1 MSTAKDRGYDIDL
14 YRSTDKRWI
23 AGVCGGIAENMQW
36 SVMGVRICA
45 VLLFMFTGAFAVLAY
60 IAAVFLLA
68 SRSDSAA
75 NRRTQCDSS
84 NGYHRNT
91 NDFQQKSR
99 PNLKQRMFDYGTS
112 ASSKLDEI
120 RDRLA
125 KVDQRIRAMEKHVTS
140 RKFQFDREMRRG
152 R

>member
-14 YRSTDKRWI
+14 YRSTVNRWI

-45 VLLFMFTGAFAVLAY
+45 VLLFMFTGAFAVLVYA
-60 IAAVFLLA
+60 AAVFLLS
-68 SRSDSAA
+68 SRPYE
-75 NRRTQCDSS
+75 S
-84 NGYHRNT
+84 NKQQRNT
-91 NDFQQKSR
+91 YEGEFSAQKHNEQK
-99 PNLKQRMFDYGTS
+99 PNLKQKMFDYGTS

-120 RDRLA
+120 RARLA